1 MSHLLLSFQEIYL
14 SIGGCTLHKD
24 LTSAGFQNPLQ
35 YLIYFHQLSY
45 MLTHPFHVL
54 NKVNRYVH
62 IEMNTLR
69 SIIDMRD

>member
-1 MSHLLLSFQEIYL
+1 MSRLLLSFQEIYL
-14 SIGGCTLHKD
+14 SISGCTLHKD
-24 LTSAGFQNPLQ
+24 LASAGFQNPLQ

-54 NKVNRYVH
+54 NKVNRYIH